1 MPRIKQTNRKNAN
14 GLGSIR
20 KKTVSKESGVVYEY
34 WEARIT
40 TGFDPGTGKQLQR
53 SITGKTQKE
62 VTLKMKEISADV
74 DKGIYIEPSKQTLS
88 EWLDA
93 WFDTYLGNVKP
104 RTLSVYKSDIDNH
117 IKPAMGALRLEMI
130 NAQII
135 QSFYNSMQQPSKKHP
150 NGLSPKTIKNIHG
163 VLHKA
168 FQQAVLIG
176 YLRFNPTD
184 ACILPRIEKKEL
196 KPFDEDDISNF
207 LQALQGHPFQDL
219 YIVALF
225 TGMREGEVLGLTWDC
240 VNFPLS
246 SITINKQMQLHQE
259 AGIAAYKLVS
269 TKNGRPRS
277 VTAPPF
283 VMAALKRRKAL
294 QAQQKLM
301 AGAAWSNPENLVFT
315 NDIGQH
321 LTKPT
326 VYRAFKQLAA
336 SIGRPDARFHDLR
349 HSYAVAAI
357 RSGDD
362 IKTVQENLGHAT
374 AAFTLDVY
382 GHVTDKMKQESA
394 NRMERFIQSVYID

>member
-1 MPRIKQTNRKNAN
+1 MPRSKNAGRNAN
-14 GLGSIR
+14 GLGNIR
-20 KKTVSKESGVVYEY
+20 KKHISADNGTVYEY
-34 WEARIT
+34 WEARVT
-40 TGFDPGTGKQLQR
+40 VGFDPGTGKQLQR

-62 VTLKMKEISADV
+62 VTLKMKEISVDV
-74 DKGIYIEPSKQTLS
+74 DKGIYIEPSKQTLG

-93 WFDTYLGNVKP
+93 WYRTYLGNVKP
-104 RTLSVYKSDIDNH
+104 RTLLVYKSDIDNH
-117 IKPAMGALRLEMI
+117 IKPAMGALRLEAI
-130 NAQII
+130 NTQMI

-150 NGLSPKTIKNIHG
+150 QGLSPKTIKNVHG

-176 YLRFNPTD
+176 YLRFNPAD
-184 ACILPRIEKKEL
+184 ACILPRVEKKEL
-196 KPFDEDDISNF
+196 KPFDEDDITNF
-207 LQALQGHPFQDL
+207 LKALQGHPFQDL
-219 YIVALF
+219 YIVTLF

-259 AGIAAYKLVS
+259 AGINAYKLVS

-283 VMAALKRRKAL
+283 VMAALKRRKAV

-301 AGAAWSNPENLVFT
+301 AGESWCNPDNLVFT

-336 SIGRPDARFHDLR
+336 SIGRPEARFHDLR

-394 NRMERFIQSVYID
+394 NRMERFIQSVYTG